1 MRTVPKPISTLS
13 FLFSTL
19 PRRRHEC
26 FQQPPVMRFSM
37 RIKPEEMMLRPLKS
51 PSATNKGTI
60 FCRNGIFQLSGRCSL
75 CSRPPDFDLAASHG
89 FKKVLYCSPS
99 SKLPFTSDLS
109 GGPDMGSVRVRAHS
123 NSEVRSH
130 LSSKPRVGGNL

>member
-19 PRRRHEC
+19 PLRRHEC
-26 FQQPPVMRFSM
+26 FQQPVMRFSM
-37 RIKPEEMMLRPLKS
+37 DKAGRDDAGMALNNL
-51 PSATNKGTI
+51 SATNKGTI
-60 FCRNGIFQLSGRCSL
+60 FWQNGIFQLSGRCSL
-75 CSRPPDFDLAASHG
+75 CSRPPDFDLAASHE